1 MEEES
6 AADAESK
13 DKVRVDVDAK
23 PGLNRFKLAALRV
36 MRENAVAKRL
46 AMFKALRATDMTSSY
61 AAEYTG
67 SVEAKTVAFHRRLER
82 GAGLELCDLRPET
95 LSIMSSESPKRT
107 SDSSRRPSVEEKQS
121 GAEVAPEDEYVEL
134 GEMEEESAA
143 DAESKDKVRVDV
155 DAKPGLNRF
164 KLAALR
170 VMREN
175 AVAKRLAMF
184 KALRATDMTSSY
196 AAEYT
201 GSVEAKTVAFHRRL
215 ERGAGLELFYTKGKH
230 LPGSYAN
237 VKGKATSVGDA
248 RLRVVMHAG
257 HGLVWWRGH
266 KFGPVKAFHTRGI
279 THCFAIED
287 ILQVGL
293 VQGDKKGSSFFVKLK
308 KPASVVTWHGGR
320 HVKESETFEPF
331 SLVFS
336 TQTRATASIFMG
348 GFELLRRHHTQ
359 LFHKDDEVDE
369 ADTYS
374 LAPSATPSGLSEEPT
389 LVETA
394 TASLRAAVGLKPRKS
409 LVVNGKIKA
418 TDLESSKKASFA
430 GAAPLGA
437 ASIHA
442 FTQGGVPAGTARR
455 ASDAKA
461 VPTHVL
467 PSHFS
472 IVSSFF
478 EPHRDPTHQHYHQ
491 DIQARIVE
499 VYYEAFV
506 EDSDLD
512 LLQQP
517 KIRLPNGNRFRL
529 PTEHFCEGVW
539 CTATVCVEIKSST
552 RLQCARIRMF

>member
-1 MEEES
+1 MPRLELCDLRPETLSIMSSESPTRTSDSSRRPSVEEKQSSAEVAPEDEYVELGEMEEES
-6 AADAESK
+6 AADAESE

-23 PGLNRFKLAALRV
+23 PGLSRFKLAALRV

-67 SVEAKTVAFHRRLER
+67 A
-82 GAGLELCDLRPET
+82 
-95 LSIMSSESPKRT
+95 
-107 SDSSRRPSVEEKQS
+107 
-121 GAEVAPEDEYVEL
+121 
-134 GEMEEESAA
+134 
-143 DAESKDKVRVDV
+143 
-155 DAKPGLNRF
+155 
-164 KLAALR
+164 
-170 VMREN
+170 
-175 AVAKRLAMF
+175 
-184 KALRATDMTSSY
+184 
-196 AAEYT
+196 
-201 GSVEAKTVAFHRRL
+201 VEAKTVAFHRRL
-215 ERGAGLELFYTKGKH
+215 ERGAGLELFYTKGKR

-237 VKGKATSVGDA
+237 VKGQATSVGDA

-359 LFHKDDEVDE
+359 LFHKDDEIDE

-394 TASLRAAVGLKPRKS
+394 TASLRAAVGLKPRGS

-506 EDSDLD
+506 EDAGLD